1 MPGHEHEDFARIQPP
16 LEGRLVRLRAIE
28 EADLPGMNE
37 MFTDVEVLRHIE
49 SVVFPQPVALT
60 RQWWL
65 GTRGDPTVFAFAI
78 ETLAGELCGACDL
91 RQVGGRS
98 RAAMIGLWIGRPF
111 WNRGFGTDAVRTLC
125 RFGFREVNLRR
136 IGLDV
141 LDTNPRGLR
150 AYEKAGFRIEGRL
163 RQAHFVDGR
172 HVDILV
178 MGVLAEELTEA

>member
-1 MPGHEHEDFARIQPP
+1 MPGHEHEDFTRVRPA

-28 EADLPGMNE
+28 EADLRGMNE
-37 MFTDVEVLRHIE
+37 MFTDPEVLRQIE
-49 SVVFPQPVALT
+49 AVVFPQPVALT

-65 GTRGDPTVFAFAI
+65 GTRDDPTVFAFAI

-91 RQVGGRS
+91 RQVNGRS
-98 RAAMIGLWIGRPF
+98 RTAMMGLWIGLPF

-125 RFGFREVNLRR
+125 RFGFHELNLRR

-141 LDTNPRGLR
+141 LETNPPGVR
-150 AYEKAGFRIEGRL
+150 AYEKVGFRVEGRL

-172 HVDILV
+172 HVDMLV
-178 MGVLAEELTEA
+178 MGLLAEELAEG